1 MNILLTAAVLAGAI
15 AAATVMMKKRSAGSK
30 QPATEKEQKT
40 AREPAEKTGTE
51 SDPEAEYRS
60 VLDMLLKL
68 NILLRKDGGLD
79 TPVMERI
86 ESIIDDLAS
95 ALPMMMEHYP
105 AETLTYELKRIG
117 NAHLYRTVKEFLDLS
132 VQSREQQAGVF
143 KGTLDSLR
151 EVAARSRE
159 IVEKN
164 ETREFQTMATFLQTK
179 FGGGSDSA

>member
-15 AAATVMMKKRSAGSK
+15 AAATMMMKKRSAGSK
-30 QPATEKEQKT
+30 EPVRDREQKT
-40 AREPAEKTGTE
+40 AQEPAEKTGAE
-51 SDPEAEYRS
+51 YGPEAEYRS
-60 VLDMLLKL
+60 VLEELLKL
-68 NILLRKDGGLD
+68 NILIRKDGGLD
-79 TPVMERI
+79 TPIMELI

-117 NAHLYRTVKEFLDLS
+117 KTHLYLTVKEFLDLS
-132 VQSREQQAGVF
+132 AQSRQQQAGVF
-143 KGTLDSLR
+143 KSTLDGLR
-151 EVAARSRE
+151 DVAARSRE

-179 FGGGSDSA
+179 FGGSETL